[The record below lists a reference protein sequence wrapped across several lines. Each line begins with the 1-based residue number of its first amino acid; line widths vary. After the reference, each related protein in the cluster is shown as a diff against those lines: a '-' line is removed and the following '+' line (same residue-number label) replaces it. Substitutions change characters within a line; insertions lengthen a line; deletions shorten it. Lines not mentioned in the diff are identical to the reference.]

1 MWTAFL
7 IIILSL
13 VHSYNWLAVIICLIV
28 QDLAKKFNET
38 TQYKNMKQMLTSK
51 NDQIKELRGR
61 LRKWVIENRSCYF
74 LLWSWKALIL
84 LAFLIFSM
92 ALSPSKLKYNI
103 TNKKVYH
110 IWKISEEFQETL
122 LRFGNRARICT
133 MLLILSWNWAS

>member
-84 LAFLIFSM
+84 LVFLIFSM
-92 ALSPSKLKYNI
+92 ALRAQVNKNTTLPIRKFTTFGKYLKNFKRLCCDLGIGPGFALCY
-103 TNKKVYH
+103 
-110 IWKISEEFQETL
+110 
-122 LRFGNRARICT
+122 
-133 MLLILSWNWAS
+133 